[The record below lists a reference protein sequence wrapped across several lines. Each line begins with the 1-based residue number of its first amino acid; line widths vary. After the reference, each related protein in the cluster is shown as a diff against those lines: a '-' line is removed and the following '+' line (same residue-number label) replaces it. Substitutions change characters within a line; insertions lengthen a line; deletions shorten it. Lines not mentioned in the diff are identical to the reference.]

1 MTRWHGYSAKAGAAG
16 VLLVL
21 LAACSE
27 PELILPGSREAV
39 LPSADQISLDSSAT
53 VEGAGLADPAS
64 QPMAGHPGGDA
75 GHSGGHL
82 AFAEQ
87 PAKLWEAR
95 IAGVPDATAE
105 LAQPVISAGKVLA
118 VGADARL
125 SAFDLQSG
133 AAVWQAEIE
142 PRLDDPLPGIAGGL
156 AADNRQVVAHAGGVI
171 LRSFALSDGRP
182 VWSVRHQVP
191 LRGGPTLLAS
201 GAVAV
206 TDLDGRIFVYAL
218 ADGSL
223 IWQRA
228 GLPVTTVVF
237 GAPAPAEAGN
247 LLLLAGAAGEIA
259 AHQSDSGGL
268 VWADSLASFNPR
280 TPLEELGDIRAHP
293 VAAGG
298 LALFASQS
306 GRLAAFDQATGL
318 LAWEQP
324 VSAIEMPW
332 VAGQTVFV
340 VTLDGRLY
348 ALRLSDGAPRWVAEL
363 PGALPAGALIA
374 GEIVRYAG
382 PVVAGGQVWL
392 VSASGTLLAYDA
404 ESGVLRQKLSAGG
417 QILAAPQ
424 IADQVMIL
432 LDSKGRLQAWR

>member
-1 MTRWHGYSAKAGAAG
+1 MTLWPRYTAKAGAAR

-27 PELILPGSREAV
+27 PELILPGSREAI
-39 LPSADQISLDSSAT
+39 LPDTGQISLDKAAT
-53 VEGAGLADPAS
+53 VEGAGLPEPAS
-64 QPMAGHPGGDA
+64 LTMAGHPGLDA

-82 AFAEQ
+82 EFAEQ
-87 PAKLWEAR
+87 PSKLWEAR

-125 SAFDLQSG
+125 AAFDLQTG
-133 AAVWQAEIE
+133 AAVWQTEIE

-156 AADNRQVVAHAGGVI
+156 AADGRQVVAHAGGVI
-171 LRSFALSDGRP
+171 LRSVALSDGQP
-182 VWSVRHQVP
+182 IWSVRHQVP

-201 GAVAV
+201 EAVAV

-218 ADGSL
+218 ADGNL

-247 LLLLAGAAGEIA
+247 LLLLAGAAGKSPRIKRPMA
-259 AHQSDSGGL
+259 GWSGRTL
-268 VWADSLASFNPR
+268 WPAS
-280 TPLEELGDIRAHP
+280 IRAP
-293 VAAGG
+293 RLKNWAIFAPIRWLLAVWPFLPASPAGWPH
-298 LALFASQS
+298 
-306 GRLAAFDQATGL
+306 DQTTGL

-324 VSAIEMPW
+324 LSAIEMPW
-332 VAGQTVFV
+332 VAGQTVFL

-363 PGALPAGALIA
+363 PAALPAGALIA

-432 LDSKGRLQAWR
+432 LDSKGRLQAWQ